1 LSKYLYI
8 FVLYG
13 LLLGCT
19 TTEETEP
26 VPPPP
31 QLLATSTLPFE
42 QTAPSPPEPV
52 KPVVPPIQVKWLDV
66 DILARYPVV
75 VNVITEL
82 EFAND
87 CVQIVAVSEKRE
99 GDKFIVHFHDKQASP
114 PCPTT
119 PTEYIVPL
127 NTAQLTSGV
136 YMLEVNGVET
146 AFELLTS
153 SSKSL

>member
-1 LSKYLYI
+1 MSKYYI
-8 FVLYG
+8 HAILFG
-13 LLLGCT
+13 LLVGCT

-26 VPPPP
+26 
-31 QLLATSTLPFE
+31 TSTVPKLAS
-42 QTAPSPPEPV
+42 TSPPMQTTSTSKPEPT
-52 KPVVPPIQVKWLDV
+52 KPIAPPIRVKWLDV

-75 VNVITEL
+75 VNLITEL

-99 GDKFIVHFHDKQASP
+99 GDKFIIHFHDKLASP
-114 PCPTT
+114 PCHPT

-127 NTAQLTSGV
+127 DTTQLEAGV
-136 YMLEVNGVET
+136 YTLEVNGVQT

-153 SSKSL
+153 DLKSL